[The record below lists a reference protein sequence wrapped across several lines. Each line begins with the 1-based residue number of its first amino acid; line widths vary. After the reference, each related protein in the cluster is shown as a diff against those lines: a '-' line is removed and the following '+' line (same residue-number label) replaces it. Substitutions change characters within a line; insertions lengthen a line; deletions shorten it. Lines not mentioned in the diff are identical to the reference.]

1 MFLLGSYSKHMNA
14 GDRMQGSRNS
24 LGRESERF
32 HFNQIPRPIA
42 FSHFVNWCLGVM
54 LLTQAG
60 LARTA
65 EAAPN
70 RFVPI
75 ATQGQIDLTAVD
87 LQQALPLKG
96 EWRFFWNQLVV
107 PEQVLV
113 ELEKPADYIQIP
125 NAWNDHIDPIGHQ
138 AIGGIGYGSYLLR
151 VDGLNRVE
159 ELGLNLSHA
168 TSCYKLWVIDAND
181 PTRILL
187 TLENGV
193 VGLSKETSISQND
206 NRLGRFEKVQDLN
219 SVFVLIQ
226 VANFSWIHGG
236 LFFEPVLAHF
246 NTLQSELEESKIT
259 GHIVIGIVSIIAFYN
274 MSLFIYR
281 REDYGSLFLA
291 ILCFCLSISYA
302 RFTPDF
308 LYLSAE
314 VTERNHWIF
323 RSINFVVYPIMS
335 ASFYS
340 FIRANFPKQSF
351 KNLDYLC
358 WIWAA
363 VIAVPLTFFQT
374 NMPEILFRFYQYL
387 HFLVDL
393 LALTHIIRAL
403 MNKEVGALIS
413 FIGTGILAA
422 SFLNDALIKFKII
435 QGVSLTPFG
444 ISLFV
449 LLQSQIVAIRF
460 AKAFRQSEKLGR
472 DLQQEVERQTRDI
485 KTILKN
491 IKQGIFTLVPPFKKA
506 GDQYSDYLVK
516 LLGTEEIAGQTI
528 DQLLLKQ
535 SDLSS
540 DAKSQIESALDAS
553 LGETLLAFEVNES
566 CLATELSFQNNSE
579 PEKHIFEIDWNPIVN
594 KQDEV
599 EKILVSLRDVT
610 EQRRIHAIAEQREED
625 IRIMIEIM
633 QIQEEKFERFITKT
647 NGLIKENRDLI
658 TNFIEPMSEV
668 LRRLFMNMHT
678 IKGAARTYALKSIS
692 TSAHEVEQYYAALQR
707 HEVEWDQDKLIADL
721 DDVHRIIRYYQEVGA
736 DRLGWNCNDK
746 MAKTSK
752 SFIEQTLLSL
762 QEIESRNLSYQQ
774 KNQIEVVSNRLSE
787 LCYDPLSMLIEEA
800 TRGLDSIARDLKKE
814 MPVIMVTEN
823 KIRMKEKGS
832 EFLYRVL
839 LHLIRNSMDHGLE
852 GPELRI
858 ARGKSSR
865 GTISIAVEVLAESL
879 VLNYHDDGNGLDLEA
894 IQSKGVERGLL
905 QVNQVYSDVEIA
917 SLIYVSGFS
926 TKNAVSEISG
936 RGVGLDAVNT
946 YCKDIGASIAIK
958 IDDRTDRHRVAFRFE
973 LIIPSKCYWTP
984 LHAEK
989 NIQKVS

>member
-1 MFLLGSYSKHMNA
+1 MFG
-14 GDRMQGSRNS
+14 GDRIQGSRNS
-24 LGRESERF
+24 LGADFDRF
-32 HFNQIPRPIA
+32 HHNQIPRQIA
-42 FSHFVNWCLGVM
+42 IRHFVTCCLGVI
-54 LLTQAG
+54 LLIQAG

-65 EAAPN
+65 DAAPN
-70 RFVPI
+70 QLVPI

-96 EWRFFWNQLVV
+96 EWRFFWKQLVV

-113 ELEKPADYIQIP
+113 ELEKPADYIKIP
-125 NAWNDHIDPIGHQ
+125 NVWNDHIDPISHQ

-159 ELGLNLSHA
+159 ELGLNLFHA
-168 TSCYKLWVIDAND
+168 TSCYKLWVLDAND

-193 VGLSKETSISQND
+193 VGVSKETSISQND
-206 NRLGRFEKVQDLN
+206 FRLGRFEKVQDLH

-236 LFFEPVLAHF
+236 LFHEPVLAHF
-246 NTLQSELEESKIT
+246 NTLQSELEESKVI
-259 GHIVIGIVSIIAFYN
+259 GHIVFGIVSIIALYN

-291 ILCFCLSISYA
+291 ILCICISITYA
-302 RFTPDF
+302 RVIPNF
-308 LYLSAE
+308 LYLSAA

-323 RSINFVVYPIMS
+323 RSVYFVTNLILT
-335 ASFYS
+335 ASFNS
-340 FIRANFPKQSF
+340 FIRACFPKQSF
-351 KNLDYLC
+351 KSLDYLC
-358 WIWAA
+358 WIWAV
-363 VIAVPLTFFQT
+363 VIAVPLIFFQSS
-374 NMPEILFRFYQYL
+374 MPELLFRFYQYF
-387 HFLVDL
+387 HFFCDF
-393 LALTHIIRAL
+393 LALTQIIRAL
-403 MNKEVGALIS
+403 KNKEVGALIS
-413 FIGTGILAA
+413 FIGTGILVA
-422 SFLNDALIKFKII
+422 SFINDALINFKII
-435 QGVSLTPFG
+435 QGVRVLPFG

-460 AKAFRQSEKLGR
+460 AEAFRQSEKLGR

-516 LLGTEEIAGQTI
+516 ILGTKEIVGQTI

-553 LGETLLAFEVNES
+553 FGETILAFEMNES

-610 EQRRIHAIAEQREED
+610 EVRRIHAIAEQREED
-625 IRIMIEIM
+625 IRIMIEIL
-633 QIQEEKFERFITKT
+633 QISEDKFGRFITKT
-647 NGLIKENRDLI
+647 SEYINENRAII
-658 TNFIEPMSEV
+658 TNLIEPRSEV

-678 IKGAARTYALKSIS
+678 IKGAARAYALKSIS
-692 TSAHEVEQYYAALQR
+692 TSAHDIEQYYAALLR
-707 HEVEWDQDKLIADL
+707 HEAEWDQDKLIADL
-721 DDVHRIIRYYQEVGA
+721 DEVHRIISYYQKIGE
-736 DRLGWNCNDK
+736 DRLGWNCHEK
-746 MAKTSK
+746 MVKISRN
-752 SFIEQTLLSL
+752 FIEQNLLSL
-762 QEIESRNLSYQQ
+762 QEIESRDLSYQQ
-774 KNQIEVVSNRLSE
+774 KNQIEIVSNRLSE

-814 MPVIMVTEN
+814 MPVIVVTEN
-823 KIRMKEKGS
+823 NIRMKEKGAKFIYS
-832 EFLYRVL
+832 VF
-839 LHLIRNSMDHGLE
+839 LHLIRNSMDHGIE
-852 GPELRI
+852 GDELRI
-858 ARGKSSR
+858 ARGKSRS

-879 VLNYHDDGNGLDLEA
+879 VLNYHDDGNGLNLEA
-894 IQSKGVERGLL
+894 IQNKGVECGLL
-905 QVNQVYSDVEIA
+905 QANQVYSDVEIA

-958 IDDRTDRHRVAFRFE
+958 IDDCTDRHRVAFSFE

-984 LHAEK
+984 LHADK
-989 NIQKVS
+989 NLQKAS